1 MTEAVRAHDLGAAH
15 PALPFLHG
23 TVYTRPPDRA
33 RGPVEEDA
41 VPYRK
46 QSPRRGTR
54 QPPPPWDADAV
65 RALRAHLG
73 ATQGE
78 LAGEL
83 GVRQQTVSE
92 WETGSYRPRGASVRL
107 LSMVAEQ
114 AEFAYRA
121 ESSVPAPPPEDAPPG
136 EGAPSDKGGGDAPR

>member
-1 MTEAVRAHDLGAAH
+1 MTQAPKR
-15 PALPFLHG
+15 
-23 TVYTRPPDRA
+23 
-33 RGPVEEDA
+33 
-41 VPYRK
+41 
-46 QSPRRGTR
+46 PRRANPTASKR
-54 QPPPPWDADAV
+54 RHTPPQQSWDADAV

-92 WETGSYRPRGASVRL
+92 WETEVYRPRGASAKL

-114 AEFAYRA
+114 AEFTYVA
-121 ESSVPAPPPEDAPPG
+121 ESYVPQQPEV
-136 EGAPSDKGGGDAPR
+136 EGGDADGDSSISKRAGDAPH

>member
-1 MTEAVRAHDLGAAH
+1 MTQRN
-15 PALPFLHG
+15 
-23 TVYTRPPDRA
+23 DR
-33 RGPVEEDA
+33 
-41 VPYRK
+41 
-46 QSPRRGTR
+46 PRRAPYNASKRRHT
-54 QPPPPWDADAV
+54 PPQRSWDGDAV

-92 WETGSYRPRGASVRL
+92 WETEVYRPRGASAKL

-114 AEFAYRA
+114 AEFTYVA
-121 ESSVPAPPPEDAPPG
+121 ESSVPERPEG
-136 EGAPSDKGGGDAPR
+136 EGDAAR

>member
-1 MTEAVRAHDLGAAH
+1 M
-15 PALPFLHG
+15 
-23 TVYTRPPDRA
+23 PD
-33 RGPVEEDA
+33 
-41 VPYRK
+41 RK
-46 QSPRRGTR
+46 QSPRPRVR
-54 QPPPPWDADAV
+54 QLPPPWDADAV

-73 ATQGE
+73 ATQDE

-92 WETGSYRPRGASVRL
+92 WETGSYRPRGASARL

>member
-1 MTEAVRAHDLGAAH
+1 MAQAPKG
-15 PALPFLHG
+15 
-23 TVYTRPPDRA
+23 
-33 RGPVEEDA
+33 
-41 VPYRK
+41 
-46 QSPRRGTR
+46 PRRAPYGASKRRHT
-54 QPPPPWDADAV
+54 PPQQSWDADAV

-92 WETGSYRPRGASVRL
+92 WETEVYRPRGASAKL

-114 AEFAYRA
+114 AEFTYVA
-121 ESSVPAPPPEDAPPG
+121 ESYVPQQPEV
-136 EGAPSDKGGGDAPR
+136 EGGDAPFPKGEVDAPR

>member
-1 MTEAVRAHDLGAAH
+1 MTQRN
-15 PALPFLHG
+15 
-23 TVYTRPPDRA
+23 DR
-33 RGPVEEDA
+33 
-41 VPYRK
+41 
-46 QSPRRGTR
+46 PRRAPYNASKRRHT
-54 QPPPPWDADAV
+54 PPQRSWDADAV

-92 WETGSYRPRGASVRL
+92 WETNAYQPRGASARL

-114 AEFAYRA
+114 AEFTYVA
-121 ESSVPAPPPEDAPPG
+121 ESSVPERPEDALFAKSG
-136 EGAPSDKGGGDAPR
+136 DDAPR

>member
-1 MTEAVRAHDLGAAH
+1 MTQAPKR
-15 PALPFLHG
+15 
-23 TVYTRPPDRA
+23 
-33 RGPVEEDA
+33 
-41 VPYRK
+41 
-46 QSPRRGTR
+46 PRRTTPAAPKR
-54 QPPPPWDADAV
+54 RHTPPQQSWDADAV

-92 WETGSYRPRGASVRL
+92 WETEVYRPRGASAKL

-114 AEFAYRA
+114 AEFTYVA
-121 ESSVPAPPPEDAPPG
+121 ESYVPEQPEDAPSKEG
-136 EGAPSDKGGGDAPR
+136 VADGAPFSKGEGDAPR

>member
-1 MTEAVRAHDLGAAH
+1 M
-15 PALPFLHG
+15 
-23 TVYTRPPDRA
+23 
-33 RGPVEEDA
+33 
-41 VPYRK
+41 
-46 QSPRRGTR
+46 
-54 QPPPPWDADAV
+54 

-92 WETGSYRPRGASVRL
+92 WETEVYRPRGASAKL

-114 AEFAYRA
+114 AEFTYVA
-121 ESSVPAPPPEDAPPG
+121 ESYVPQQPEV
-136 EGAPSDKGGGDAPR
+136 EGAPSAEGGDEGEDSSISKRAGDAPR